1 MGSNRRKRTKQCSE
15 SDISNIDENTQPP
28 TTSTNDISPQHFPRL
43 ILVERKGKT
52 DI

>member
-1 MGSNRRKRTKQCSE
+1 MGSNRGKRTKQCSE
-15 SDISNIDENTQPP
+15 SDIDENTQPL